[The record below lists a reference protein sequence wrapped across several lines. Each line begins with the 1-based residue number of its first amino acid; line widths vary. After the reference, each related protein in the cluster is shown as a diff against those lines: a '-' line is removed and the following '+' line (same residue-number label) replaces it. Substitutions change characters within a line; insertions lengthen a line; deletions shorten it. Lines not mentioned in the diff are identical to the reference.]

1 MIQTIGDSARP
12 RFNAPFNHPTD
23 VAVAQSGDIYVAD
36 GYGNSVVHRLSSKGE
51 LKKTWG
57 GFGTGPGK
65 FMTPHGINISADGR
79 LFVGDR
85 ENHRV
90 QIFDLEGNYQSEL
103 RGCYKPMAIYIDPNG
118 TIYVTDQRPR
128 VTEFNQRG
136 EITGAC
142 KPALSMPHGI
152 TGDKD
157 GNIYIIET
165 RNIRDITKLEPVQLS
180 PFLLVTGACGDIP
193 STLDLA
199 VADADEPVVGW
210 HHAAVITRDH
220 RNSVADRDG
229 GPGPHL
235 QNSVFGIEAAHS
247 HIVWRCHARHA
258 AIGGAAERFVSAV
271 NGGSVRGRMADHG
284 SNHRNRR

>member
-1 MIQTIGDSARP
+1 MVSPTQFVAFDEKIYKVVRPFASWSGTLRIGIFSSGAIDSEGNLYVCQRADPPIVVFGRDGRFIRSIGDGRDADCHGIWITPDDRVYVVDRDAHQVLCYSPEGKLIQTIGDSARP

-165 RNIRDITKLEPVQLS
+165 RNIRDITKLEPV
-180 PFLLVTGACGDIP
+180 
-193 STLDLA
+193 
-199 VADADEPVVGW
+199 
-210 HHAAVITRDH
+210 R
-220 RNSVADRDG
+220 
-229 GPGPHL
+229 
-235 QNSVFGIEAAHS
+235 
-247 HIVWRCHARHA
+247 
-258 AIGGAAERFVSAV
+258 
-271 NGGSVRGRMADHG
+271 
-284 SNHRNRR
+284 

>member
-1 MIQTIGDSARP
+1 MAPPSQFVAFGEKIYKVVRPFATWPSTLRIGIFSSGAVDSEGNLYVCQRADPPIIVFDRDGKFVRSIGDGREADCHGMWITPDNRVYVVDRDAHQVLCYSPEGQLIQTIGDSARP
-12 RFNAPFNHPTD
+12 RFNAPFSHPAD
-23 VAVAQSGDIYVAD
+23 VAVAASGDIYVAD
-36 GYGNSVVHRLSSKGE
+36 GYGNTVVHRLSSKGE

-79 LFVGDR
+79 LLVGDR
-85 ENHRV
+85 ENNRV

-103 RGCYKPMAIYIDPNG
+103 RGLHKPMAIYIDSKG

-128 VTEFNQRG
+128 VTAFDQNG

-165 RNIRDITKLEPVQLS
+165 RNIRDITKLEP
-180 PFLLVTGACGDIP
+180 A
-193 STLDLA
+193 
-199 VADADEPVVGW
+199 
-210 HHAAVITRDH
+210 
-220 RNSVADRDG
+220 N
-229 GPGPHL
+229 
-235 QNSVFGIEAAHS
+235 
-247 HIVWRCHARHA
+247 
-258 AIGGAAERFVSAV
+258 
-271 NGGSVRGRMADHG
+271 
-284 SNHRNRR
+284 